1 MKVILKIISLFL
13 LITILLGLYLS
24 VVGIETTKFNKQ
36 IQNKVKKI
44 DNNLNLE
51 LKKVKL
57 ILNPFEFNLSAKTL
71 GPKIINQ
78 DQYLELE
85 NIETNISLKSI
96 ISDEFSIEQVE
107 MSTKSIKISNL
118 ISFSRLIYQIPEL
131 VIFEKLFDVKGYII
145 ANIKVEFNKDG
156 SLKDNYVFK
165 GFIKDTKANLS
176 KNYNISKLNLA
187 FNFTKDE
194 IILKNLNLRLNNLDL
209 ESETISAKK
218 IGNEY
223 LIKGNIENN
232 TLEFNDEDLVTLKEN
247 FFPDIDI
254 KNIRFNSKNKF
265 SLKIGKKYQF
275 RDLTISSKI
284 NLQEAL
290 ILKDINLNQI
300 FPELKNNISFL
311 NHEIDL
317 TYKKNFLSI
326 NGNGKI
332 LIQKKQDLISYK
344 IEKNKNEFIFENVF
358 KINKNPFLIE
368 LLDYQKKDDSELIIR
383 FNGQK
388 NKKGRIFIK
397 SASLVEEKNKI
408 EIKNI
413 YFDEN
418 FRLENFDNINLDY
431 VDKDDK
437 RNSVKIYKKKKKYSL
452 RGDYFNSDNLI
463 QNILFSDEETNYFS
477 KDFKIELNIKKV
489 RLDDEFQLNNLEGDL
504 YFKNKK
510 LFDANLI
517 GYFPD
522 SKKMTFTVKTNNANK
537 ITTFFIDHA
546 KPIVKRYKFIKGFN
560 DGILDFYSSKIGNT
574 SKSTLKIYDFKLKEL
589 PTLTKI
595 LTLASLQG
603 IADIL
608 SGEGIRFDEFEMN
621 FENKD
626 KLMTINEIYALGPAI
641 SVLMSGYIEKDK
653 LISLKGT
660 LVPAT
665 TINKAI
671 GSIPVLGKILV
682 GTKTGEGVFGVSFKI
697 KGPPKNLETTVNPI
711 KTLTPRFITR
721 TLEKIK
727 KTN

>member
-1 MKVILKIISLFL
+1 MKVILKIISFFL
-13 LITILLGLYLS
+13 LTIILLGVYLS
-24 VVGIETTKFNKQ
+24 VVGIETSKFNNK
-36 IQNKVKKI
+36 IQNKIKKI
-44 DNNLNLE
+44 DSNLSLE

-57 ILNPFEFNLSAKTL
+57 VLNPFKLNFSAKTL

-78 DQYLELE
+78 NQYLELE
-85 NIETNISLKSI
+85 NIETNISLKSL
-96 ISDEFSIEQVE
+96 ISDDFSIEQVE

-131 VIFEKLFDVKGYII
+131 IIFEKLFDVKGYII

-156 SLKDNYVFK
+156 SFKDNYVFA
-165 GFIKDTKANLS
+165 GFIKDTKLNIS
-176 KNYNISKLNLA
+176 KNYNFSNLNLA
-187 FNFTKDE
+187 FNVTKDE
-194 IILKNLNLRLNNLDL
+194 INFKNLNVRLNNLDL
-209 ESETISAKK
+209 ESERISAKK

-223 LIKGNIENN
+223 LIKGNIKNN
-232 TLEFNDEDLVTLKEN
+232 TLEFNKEDLVLLKKN

-265 SLKIGKKYQF
+265 SLKIGKKYQL
-275 RDLTISSKI
+275 RDLVISSKI
-284 NLQEAL
+284 NLQEAQ
-290 ILKDINLNQI
+290 ILKKINLNQI

-317 TYKKNFLSI
+317 NYKKNFLSI

-332 LIQKKQDLISYK
+332 LIQKEQDLISYK
-344 IEKNKNEFIFENVF
+344 IEKNKNELIFENIF
-358 KINKNPFLIE
+358 KINKNPFLIK
-368 LLDYQKKDDSELIIR
+368 LLSYQKKDNSEMVIK
-383 FNGQK
+383 FNG
-388 NKKGRIFIK
+388 KKDKKDKIFIK

-413 YFDEN
+413 NFDEN

-431 VDKDDK
+431 IDKDDK
-437 RNSVKIYKKKKKYSL
+437 RNSLKIYKKKKKYFLS
-452 RGDYFNSDNLI
+452 GDYFNSDNLI
-463 QNILFSDEETNYFS
+463 QDILFSDAETNYFS
-477 KDFKIELNIKKV
+477 KDFKIELNINRV
-489 RLDDEFQLNNLEGDL
+489 RLDNEFQLNNLEGNL

-510 LFDANLI
+510 LFDGNLI

-522 SKKMTFTVKTNNANK
+522 RKKMTFTVKTNNQNK
-537 ITTFFIDHA
+537 ITTFFIDYA

-621 FENKD
+621 FENKG
-626 KLMTINEIYALGPAI
+626 KLMTIEEIYALGPAI
-641 SVLMSGYIEKDK
+641 SILMSGYIEKDK
-653 LISLKGT
+653 LISLRGT

-697 KGPPKNLETTVNPI
+697 KGPPKNLQTTVNPI